1 MNPTLRITCL
11 FLQVSTYSQISK
23 HQQRIWSPEI
33 DGSRPT
39 QLTSPLIYIAPFLT
53 RLQDASSTTH
63 ATSRIKIEI
72 KLAKRRNPRPKL
84 NEKKFKMASG
94 TNTSHQTS
102 DTKTIIETI
111 KQAKAVKTGV

>member
-53 RLQDASSTTH
+53 RLQDAS
-63 ATSRIKIEI
+63 TSRIKIEI